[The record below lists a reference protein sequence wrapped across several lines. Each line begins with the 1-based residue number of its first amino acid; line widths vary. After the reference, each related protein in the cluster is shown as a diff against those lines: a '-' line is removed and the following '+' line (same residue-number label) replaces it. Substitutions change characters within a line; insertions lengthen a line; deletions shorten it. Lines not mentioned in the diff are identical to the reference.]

1 MVSGLRK
8 FVHGPSLQFS
18 LPNQHGLGMG
28 LSLVTP
34 QASLRDRA
42 LPLLHCLYI
51 LLYVGTGLGHF
62 GGRDEVIYW
71 KCEEGQILD
80 ETLSIPMT
88 NVKREE
94 ALITAA
100 HQQVQWDKGI
110 TQWVQHYGIVG

>member
-1 MVSGLRK
+1 
-8 FVHGPSLQFS
+8 
-18 LPNQHGLGMG
+18 
-28 LSLVTP
+28 
-34 QASLRDRA
+34 
-42 LPLLHCLYI
+42 
-51 LLYVGTGLGHF
+51 
-62 GGRDEVIYW
+62 VIYW